1 MKNGPWKTGHEEWR
15 FAGEAAFGV
24 PYVSRTAT
32 DFETSVMMRPVMV
45 FFVPLPVE
53 FLFVDVKLLIW
64 PKDNNRRRQG

>member
-1 MKNGPWKTGHEEWR
+1 
-15 FAGEAAFGV
+15 
-24 PYVSRTAT
+24 
-32 DFETSVMMRPVMV
+32 MV